1 MNEDT
6 WRRSRFLGRDEG
18 QLPNFTRR
26 VQTVQRRVLGKGL
39 GSCFRQASQVVWLP
53 MELGWLQTGILFSL
67 IFIQI

>member
-39 GSCFRQASQVVWLP
+39 GSCFRQVSQVVWP
-53 MELGWLQTGILFSL
+53 QESTRGITETAS
-67 IFIQI
+67 